1 MNVGQGC
8 AGSIRRVNSLR
19 GRRVAASFI
28 HAMAHVQRLKIE
40 VQNLKDALDTSQKIA
55 NRYSLLGVFDHR
67 Q

>member
-1 MNVGQGC
+1 MSVKVAPEVSGGSMASA
-8 AGSIRRVNSLR
+8 AGESLH
-19 GRRVAASFI
+19 FI
-28 HAMAHVQRLKIE
+28 HDAMAHVQRLKIE